1 MRWSVYILYLIIVI
15 NKHAGGEYS
24 WMKYG
29 AKVVMSGH
37 IVELYEYEKDIKTGK
52 DNKDGSKSVGRAGKN
67 ASDEDKEKNREIAL
81 SRSKREVRRLINSN
95 VDAWGEKPKFFTL
108 TFRENVT
115 DIKWANKEFKKFR
128 QRLSRYIWRESN
140 NLKYVAV
147 IEFQKRGAVHYHVV
161 TFNMPYVPHA
171 DLERIWG
178 HGFVHI
184 RAIDDC
190 DNVGA
195 YVTKYMTKDHDDERL
210 REQKC
215 YFSSRG
221 LVKPVEEIIEKEDLD
236 TLRVALSPNKTYENE
251 FQSEYVG
258 KISYE
263 QYNLKRKL

>member
-24 WMKYG
+24 WMIYG

-37 IVELYEYEKDIKTGK
+37 VVEIYEYERDIKTGK
-52 DNKDGSKSVGRAGKN
+52 DNKDGSKSVGRAGKGAN
-67 ASDEDKEKNREIAL
+67 EEDREKNREIVL
-81 SRSKREVRRLINSN
+81 SRAKREVRRLINSN

-108 TFRENVT
+108 TFAENVM
-115 DIKWANKEFKKFR
+115 DIKWANNEFKKFR
-128 QRLSRYIWRESN
+128 QRLSRHIWGCPN

-161 TFNMPYVPHA
+161 TFNMPYVPHSV
-171 DLERIWG
+171 LEEIWG
-178 HGFVHI
+178 NGWVHI
-184 RAIDDC
+184 RVIDDC

-195 YVTKYMTKDHDDERL
+195 YVTKYMTKDCDDERL

-236 TLRVALSPNKTYENE
+236 ALRVALSPNKTYKME
-251 FQSEYVG
+251 FQNEYVG
-258 KISYE
+258 KVSYE
-263 QYNLKRKL
+263 QYNLKRKS

>member
-1 MRWSVYILYLIIVI
+1 
-15 NKHAGGEYS
+15 
-24 WMKYG
+24 MKYS
-29 AKVVMSGH
+29 AKVVVSGH
-37 IVELYEYEKDIKTGK
+37 VVELYEYETEIKTGK
-52 DNKDGSKSVGRAGKN
+52 DNKGGSVGRAGKN
-67 ASDEDKEKNREIAL
+67 ASDEDKEKNRDLVLKRA
-81 SRSKREVRRLINSN
+81 KREVRRLINSN

-115 DIKWANKEFKKFR
+115 DIKWANNEFKKFR
-128 QRLSRYIWRESN
+128 QRLSRYIWKCPN

-161 TFNMPYVPHA
+161 VFNMPYVPHGV
-171 DLERIWG
+171 LQEIWG

-195 YVTKYMTKDHDDERL
+195 YVTKYMTKSNDDERL

-236 TLRVALSPNKTYENE
+236 ALRVALSPNKTYERDFHN
-251 FQSEYVG
+251 EYVG
-258 KISYE
+258 KVSYE
-263 QYNLKRKL
+263 QYNLKRRQ

>member
-1 MRWSVYILYLIIVI
+1 MI

-24 WMKYG
+24 WMIYG

-37 IVELYEYEKDIKTGK
+37 VVEIYEYERDIKTGK
-52 DNKDGSKSVGRAGKN
+52 DNKDGSKSVGRAGKGAN
-67 ASDEDKEKNREIAL
+67 EEDREKNREIVL
-81 SRSKREVRRLINSN
+81 SRAKREVRRLINSN

-108 TFRENVT
+108 TFAENVT
-115 DIKWANKEFKKFR
+115 DIKWANNEFKKFR
-128 QRLSRYIWRESN
+128 QRLSRHIWGCPN

-161 TFNMPYVPHA
+161 AFNMPYVPHA
-171 DLERIWG
+171 DLERMWG

-195 YVTKYMTKDHDDERL
+195 YVTKYMTKDCDDERL

-221 LVKPVEEIIEKEDLD
+221 LAKPVEEIIDKEDLD
-236 TLRVALSPNKTYENE
+236 TLRVVLSPNKTFEKE
-251 FQSEYVG
+251 FESEYVG
-258 KISYE
+258 KVSYH
-263 QYNLKRKL
+263 QYNLKRKYT